1 MWQERRSPKRNRH
14 VSELGTLKVIRTGAP
29 FVVDPFNRQ
38 YSWRAKRPLLYVTAY
53 GKFPLLGV
61 VTTTT
66 LPPMMTTTTT
76 EAASE
81 TAPTTMTTT
90 TMTAPPGSEACTLL
104 QKMHFLL
111 LLLLLVFLT

>member
-1 MWQERRSPKRNRH
+1 MWQERRSPKRNRQ

-61 VTTTT
+61 VNNNNNNYPYQA
-66 LPPMMTTTTT
+66 LDHVR
-76 EAASE
+76 
-81 TAPTTMTTT
+81 
-90 TMTAPPGSEACTLL
+90 C
-104 QKMHFLL
+104 
-111 LLLLLVFLT
+111 

>member
-61 VTTTT
+61 VNNNNNNNKNN
-66 LPPMMTTTTT
+66 
-76 EAASE
+76 SNNDNVYNNNDNDDVNN
-81 TAPTTMTTT
+81 
-90 TMTAPPGSEACTLL
+90 
-104 QKMHFLL
+104 HR
-111 LLLLLVFLT
+111 